1 MTPSI
6 FRTAMGADFDR
17 LHPELRRRFSVGLAG
32 GEACTGHGVMERIW
46 HGRSFVKPFLAL
58 GGTRNIL
65 VPRAGRDVPFMIE
78 NVPYAD
84 TFGRETVSFVRT
96 FDLPGR
102 PRRFDAQMVLS
113 PKGDRVLDYLGTH
126 QHLASDLHLSAEPD
140 GSLLIRS
147 GEHRFREGPVDVRVP
162 ELIGADAEVRESYD
176 DSTGRFRIRVR
187 VENRRFGPL
196 FGYEGTFRAT
206 YTDVRTRGVR
216 PGLRPVRE
224 EARA

>member
-1 MTPSI
+1 MTSM
-6 FRTAMGADFDR
+6 FRTVMGPDFER
-17 LHPELRRRFSVGLAG
+17 LHPQLQRRFSVGLES

-46 HGRSFVKPFLAL
+46 HGPAFVKPFLAL
-58 GGTRNIL
+58 GATRNIL
-65 VPRAGRDVPFMIE
+65 VPKAARNVPFKIE

-84 TFGRETVSFVRT
+84 GYGRETVTFVRT

-113 PKGDRVLDYLGTH
+113 PKGDRILDYLGTH
-126 QHLASDLHLSAEPD
+126 QHLASELHFRAGAD

-162 ELIGADAEVRESYD
+162 ELVGATAEVRESYD
-176 DSTGRFRIRVR
+176 DRAGRFRVRVR
-187 VENRRFGPL
+187 VVNRYFGPL
-196 FGYEGTFRAT
+196 FGYRGSFAAS
-206 YTDVRTRGVR
+206 YTGIDGRGVR

-224 EARA
+224 ESRG

>member
-1 MTPSI
+1 MTSM
-6 FRTAMGADFDR
+6 FRTVMGPDFDR
-17 LHPELRRRFSVGLAG
+17 LHPQLRRRFSVGLES

-46 HGRSFVKPFLAL
+46 HGPAFVKPFLAL
-58 GGTRNIL
+58 GATRNIL
-65 VPRAGRDVPFMIE
+65 VPEAAGSVPFKIE

-84 TFGRETVSFVRT
+84 TYGRETVTFVRT

-113 PKGDRVLDYLGTH
+113 PKGDRILDYLGTH
-126 QHLASDLHLSAEPD
+126 QHLASELHFRAEPD

-162 ELIGADAEVRESYD
+162 ELVGATAEVRESYD
-176 DSTGRFRIRVR
+176 DRAGRFRIRVR
-187 VENRRFGPL
+187 VANRYFGPL
-196 FGYEGTFRAT
+196 FGYQGSFAVS
-206 YTDVRTRGVR
+206 YTGIGGRGVR

-224 EARA
+224 ESRG